1 MSRGAMIAP
10 VTGMVLAAGLGTRLR
25 PITDHLPKP
34 LVTLGGRTLLDHAI
48 DRLAAS
54 GVERIVVNLHYK
66 PEMIAAHLA
75 ERRSPAITLVHEG
88 ELLET
93 GGGVFNALD
102 ALGDVFYVVN
112 ADVFWL
118 DGKTPA
124 LLRLAGA
131 FDAERLDALLLL
143 QRTATA
149 LGYEGRGD
157 FMLDPLGRVR
167 RRHEREVAPHLFA
180 GVQILH
186 KRLFDGCAP
195 GKFSLNRLYDRAIA
209 AGRLV
214 AIVHDGEWYHIGT
227 PAGLALAEA
236 RLATHRT
243 ER

>member
-1 MSRGAMIAP
+1 MSRGAMTAP
-10 VTGMVLAAGLGTRLR
+10 GTGMVLAAGLGTRMR

-54 GVERIVVNLHYK
+54 GVERVVVNLHYK

-75 ERRSPAITLVHEG
+75 ERRSPAITLVHER

-93 GGGVFNALD
+93 GGGVLNALD
-102 ALGDVFYVVN
+102 ALGEVFYVVN

-124 LLRLAGA
+124 LLRLAAA
-131 FDAERLDALLLL
+131 FDAQRLDALLLL

-149 LGYEGRGD
+149 IGYEGRGD

-167 RRHEREVAPHLFA
+167 RRLEREVAPHLFA
-180 GVQILH
+180 GVQLLS
-186 KRLFDGCAP
+186 KRLFAGWAP

-209 AGRLV
+209 AGRLA

>member
-1 MSRGAMIAP
+1 MSRGAMTAP
-10 VTGMVLAAGLGTRLR
+10 LTGMVLAAGLGTRMR
-25 PITDHLPKP
+25 PITDRLPKP
-34 LVTLGGRTLLDHAI
+34 LVKLGGRTLLDHAI
-48 DRLAAS
+48 DRLASS
-54 GVERIVVNLHYK
+54 GVERVVVNLHYK
-66 PEMIAAHLA
+66 PEMIVAHLA
-75 ERRSPAITLVHEG
+75 ERRSPAITLVRES

-93 GGGVFNALD
+93 GGGVLNALD
-102 ALGDVFYVVN
+102 ALDDVFYVVN

-124 LLRLAGA
+124 LRRLAGA
-131 FDAERLDALLLL
+131 FDAEHLDALLLL

-157 FMLDPLGRVR
+157 FMLDPLGRLR
-167 RRHEREVAPHLFA
+167 RRQEREVAPHLFA

-195 GKFSLNRLYDRAIA
+195 GRFSLNRLFDRAIA
-209 AGRLV
+209 AGRIA

-236 RLATHRT
+236 RLAMHGT

>member
-124 LLRLAGA
+124 LRRLAGA

>member
-75 ERRSPAITLVHEG
+75 ERRSPAITLVRES

>member
-54 GVERIVVNLHYK
+54 VVERIVVNLHYK

-75 ERRSPAITLVHEG
+75 ERRSPAITLVRES